1 MDYPTKVRMMTGASV
16 AALAERG
23 RAWER
28 GIAREVIRE
37 RIAAGDVDD
46 LPFDAVERLNI
57 AF

>member
-1 MDYPTKVRMMTGASV
+1 MMTGASV

-46 LPFDAVERLNI
+46 LPFDAVERMGLV
-57 AF
+57 A

>member
-1 MDYPTKVRMMTGASV
+1 MDYATKVRMMTGASV
-16 AALAERG
+16 AVLAERG

-46 LPFDAVERLNI
+46 LPFDAIGRLNI
-57 AF
+57 AI